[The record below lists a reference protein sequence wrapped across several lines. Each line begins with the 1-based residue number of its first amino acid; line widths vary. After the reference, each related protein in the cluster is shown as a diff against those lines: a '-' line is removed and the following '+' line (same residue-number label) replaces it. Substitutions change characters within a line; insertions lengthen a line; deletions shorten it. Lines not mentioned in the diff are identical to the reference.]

1 MKARFGLILPSRS
14 LSFLL
19 LALLTSAS
27 ILLVPR
33 EVRAQS
39 AGNTGQI
46 VGLVVDP
53 TLASVAGAEVAVRNT
68 NTNFSRTTVADAGG
82 RFTLPLLPLGPYEI
96 TAKAPGFEPT
106 TREAVVMLGSTV
118 TANFTLSVGVNR
130 EAINVSGEILPS
142 DITVAASRAVLTDLQ
157 LRHLPLNGGRV
168 QNIIWDIPTGQIE
181 PE

>member
-1 MKARFGLILPSRS
+1 MKARPSSFFRS
-14 LSFLL
+14 SSFVFLL
-19 LALLTSAS
+19 LVSVTATAVLA
-27 ILLVPR
+27 PR

-46 VGLVVDP
+46 VGLVMDP

-68 NTNFSRTTVADAGG
+68 NTNFSRTTLADAAG

-96 TAKAPGFEPT
+96 TAKAPGFEPAIQET
-106 TREAVVMLGSTV
+106 VVMLGSTV
-118 TANFTLSVGVNR
+118 TANLTLSVGVNR
-130 EAINVSGEILPS
+130 EAIEVSGEILPS

>member
-1 MKARFGLILPSRS
+1 M
-14 LSFLL
+14 
-19 LALLTSAS
+19 
-27 ILLVPR
+27 
-33 EVRAQS
+33 
-39 AGNTGQI
+39 
-46 VGLVVDP
+46 DP

-68 NTNFSRTTVADAGG
+68 NTNFSRTTLADAAG

-96 TAKAPGFEPT
+96 TAKAPGFEPAIQET
-106 TREAVVMLGSTV
+106 VVMLGSTV
-118 TANFTLSVGVNR
+118 TANLTLSVGVNR
-130 EAINVSGEILPS
+130 EAIEVSGEILPS